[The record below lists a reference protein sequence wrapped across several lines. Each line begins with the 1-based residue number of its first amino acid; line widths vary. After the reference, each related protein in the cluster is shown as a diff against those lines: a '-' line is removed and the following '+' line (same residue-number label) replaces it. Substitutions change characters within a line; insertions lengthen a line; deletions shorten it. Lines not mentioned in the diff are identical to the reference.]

1 MNIVSFLFLLSAF
14 SAVTALTVEAIKK
27 FIVDVENRSYN
38 IIALVVAL
46 IVGVVGT
53 LLYYLLTNTPLT
65 MINLIFAVLMG
76 FASALVAMM
85 GYDRVMQTIEQF
97 KRQ

>member
-97 KRQ
+97 KRH

>member
-1 MNIVSFLFLLSAF
+1 MNIVTFCFLLTAF
-14 SAVTALTVEAIKK
+14 ASITALTVEAIKK

-46 IVGVVGT
+46 IVGVIGT

-65 MINLIFAVLMG
+65 MVNLIFAILMG
-76 FASALVAMM
+76 FASALGAMM

-97 KRQ
+97 KKH